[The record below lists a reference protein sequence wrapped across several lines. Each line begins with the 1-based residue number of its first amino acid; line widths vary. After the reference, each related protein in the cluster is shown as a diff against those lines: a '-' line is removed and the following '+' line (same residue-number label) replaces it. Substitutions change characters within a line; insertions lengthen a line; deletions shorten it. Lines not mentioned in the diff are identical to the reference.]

1 MSDNLEQRITD
12 DLTAAM
18 RAGDEDRKRT
28 LRLLRAAI
36 KNAEIDAVTRGVL
49 ARGDT
54 LTDDA
59 VLPVLQ
65 KQASQ
70 RRDAIE
76 LYRKGDREELAEQ
89 EERELAIIAAYLPQP
104 LSEAEVEALAREHI
118 AATGATGPAD
128 MGKVMGPLSKAVAG
142 RADGKLV
149 SATVRRLLAG

>member
-18 RAGDEDRKRT
+18 RAGDEDKKRT

-49 ARGDT
+49 ARGDA
-54 LTDDA
+54 LSDDA
-59 VLPVLQ
+59 VLPVIQ

-104 LSEAEVEALAREHI
+104 LSDAEVEALAREHI
-118 AATGATGPAD
+118 AAVGATGPAD
-128 MGKVMGPLSKAVAG
+128 MGKVMGPLSKAIAG

>member
-49 ARGDT
+49 ARGES
-54 LTDDA
+54 LRDDA

-65 KQASQ
+65 KQAGQ
-70 RRDAIE
+70 RRDAID
-76 LYRKGDREELAEQ
+76 LYRKGDREELAAQ
-89 EERELAIIAAYLPQP
+89 EERELAIIAVYLPQP
-104 LSEAEVEALAREHI
+104 LSDTEVEALAREHI
-118 AATGATGPAD
+118 AAVGATGPAD
-128 MGKVMGPLSKAVAG
+128 IGKVMGPLAKAVAG